1 MWRPCHRTR
10 HPRWSFCA
18 EAGIHVILD
27 VQLYKALV
35 YCRARKR
42 APFGSRLALRGGR
55 AAGGQAGGGRGG
67 QYQAAGDDKR
77 GARSA
82 PTAGGLMT
90 ERHHN

>member
-55 AAGGQAGGGRGG
+55 AAGAQGDCR
-67 QYQAAGDDKR
+67 AAR
-77 GARSA
+77 
-82 PTAGGLMT
+82 LLFQVFMVI
-90 ERHHN
+90 